1 VFEDMRTMGLAQK
14 YLDNLGASTENFVQM
29 WERVQ

>member
-1 VFEDMRTMGLAQK
+1 MRTMGLAQK
-14 YLDNLGASTENFVQM
+14 YLDNLGASTENFVRV